1 MEKIYLA
8 IVLISLIVSM
18 LMSSFEMVY
27 VRKAPM
33 FNIFER
39 QLHDRTGVLT
49 TVLFWNTFAL
59 TFGLVNLYKFIE
71 SINIPAGLLIS
82 GVGGALL
89 FAIFGDMVPKI
100 MSVVWTDALFR
111 ILVYPFMAFYYILKF
126 TGFISVVS
134 RILTSKYSNYEIVDF
149 IIRNMKSEADKKDVE
164 FIKRTINYLY
174 MPARGFTVQG
184 NCDKVKHAI
193 KENATCMQAII
204 KMRELGISRIRIGNA
219 GVFDLHEFI
228 KKVSSQP

>member
-1 MEKIYLA
+1 
-8 IVLISLIVSM
+8 M

-33 FNIFER
+33 FNIFEK

-59 TFGLVNLYKFIE
+59 TFGMVNLYKFVE
-71 SINIPAGLLIS
+71 SMNLPAGLFIS
-82 GVGGALL
+82 GFGGGLL
-89 FAIFGDMVPKI
+89 FAIFGDMIPKI
-100 MSVVWTDALFR
+100 ISVAWVDVLFR
-111 ILVYPFMAFYYILKF
+111 ILAYPFMAFYYILKL

-149 IIRNMKSEADKKDVE
+149 IISNMKSETNKKDVE

-174 MPARGFTVQG
+174 MPARGFT
-184 NCDKVKHAI
+184 I
-193 KENATCMQAII
+193 KEEDDNVEYKLNENATCMQAII
-204 KMRELGISRIRIGNA
+204 KMRELGINRIKIENSGI
-219 GVFDLHEFI
+219 FDLHDFI
-228 KKVSSQP
+228 RKISSQP